1 MDDQQNER
9 ILRWLKDGNT
19 VVILNEQGDYEPA
32 SRFVTNHISFYPT
45 ARKAWF
51 PAS

>member
-9 ILRWLKDGNT
+9 ILRWSKDGNT

-32 SRFVTNHISFYPT
+32 SCFVMNHILLPNS
-45 ARKAWF
+45 
-51 PAS
+51 